1 MKALTVKQPW
11 AWAVIH
17 GGKDIEN
24 RNQRIN
30 YRGELFIHAGK
41 GEDSEA
47 HSFPAL
53 NAVIPNDY
61 PALRRGQVL
70 GTVAL
75 IGCHNSETCGNSCS
89 VWAEDG
95 CWHWELADAR
105 AIPFPYP
112 ATGKLGLWNLEQPP
126 NHSEPTTESHRAD
139 GT

>member
-1 MKALTVKQPW
+1 MPSSRTTT
-11 AWAVIH
+11 
-17 GGKDIEN
+17 
-24 RNQRIN
+24 
-30 YRGELFIHAGK
+30 
-41 GEDSEA
+41 
-47 HSFPAL
+47 
-53 NAVIPNDY
+53 
-61 PALRRGQVL
+61 RRFDGGQVL

-75 IGCHNSETCGNSCS
+75 IGCHHSETCGNSCS